1 MKKSFLGPNISAI
14 GLPFLYL
21 AASVILFVFALR
33 IGVSKISEQRKTIGE
48 ETGTQRVLQQKES
61 FLREVETQVSDFV
74 DASSNAVP
82 EKNPALAMVSQ
93 LKNLALIQGLTLTS
107 FKIGSE
113 SQTPGTSY
121 VELTF
126 GVDGTTPNVLGFM
139 QSLTTVAPVSTVE
152 KAKINTVGGIASANV
167 SVRVYFA
174 PFPTKLPA
182 LTEPLTQLNDE
193 EKSLL
198 DTLSSLSLPAFVKLA
213 PQEPGARANP
223 FE

>member
-1 MKKSFLGPNISAI
+1 MKKSFLGPNVNTIAM
-14 GLPFLYL
+14 PFIYL
-21 AASVILFVFALR
+21 AASVLLFVFVLR
-33 IGVSKISEQRKTIGE
+33 IGVSKISQQRKNIGE
-48 ETGTQRVLQQKES
+48 ETGTQRILQQKES
-61 FLREVETQVSDFV
+61 LLREVESDVSGFV

-82 EKNPALAMVSQ
+82 EKSPALAMVSQ
-93 LKNLALIQGLTLTS
+93 LKNLALVQGLVLTS

-113 SQTPGTSY
+113 SQSPGTSY

-152 KAKINTVGGIASANV
+152 KAKINTSVGVVSANV
-167 SVRVYFA
+167 SLRVYFA
-174 PFPTKLPA
+174 PFPTKLPP